1 MFHNACT
8 FYMFVYS
15 TSTLPYYL
23 DPTSNDD
30 RYGKMN
36 VLWVCG
42 VMRLE
47 ENAEASYTDESAEN
61 AEASSTGES
70 AENDE
75 HVDVEFD
82 AWPSAEGKAMVE
94 HAKRLG
100 NMYAEICESGG
111 ELPEEWWE
119 YYSDESSELE
129 FDDYSHDEGDE
140 SSELRFEQDSYD
152 EGDESD

>member
-1 MFHNACT
+1 
-8 FYMFVYS
+8 MFVYS

-23 DPTSNDD
+23 APTSNDD

-47 ENAEASYTDESAEN
+47 ENTEAKAPPNEAS
-61 AEASSTGES
+61 EA
-70 AENDE
+70 
-75 HVDVEFD
+75 EFD

-100 NMYAEICESGG
+100 NIYAEICESGG
-111 ELPEEWWE
+111 ELPDQWWE
-119 YYSDESSELE
+119 Y
-129 FDDYSHDEGDE
+129 EGE
-140 SSELRFEQDSYD
+140 
-152 EGDESD
+152 ESD